1 MPKVMTPRHETL
13 ARKEGPRSVDAVALL
28 PLGSPRR
35 RRRPPLASPSLASR
49 AATAMLAA
57 AFSLAQN
64 TPVARDRSVFY
75 HGYECVIASP
85 DADEWNVTPR
95 GRLISAPEGK
105 IFRLRRGFHP
115 ASASLPGFREMN
127 KELIGQFGWS
137 SATMAV
143 QRAHSDGWDLIWTA
157 NSLDQEGQIY
167 EARTDAVTQTSGDS
181 YSMDFHGARMLACRP
196 VPGHSVPRDEL

>member
-1 MPKVMTPRHETL
+1 
-13 ARKEGPRSVDAVALL
+13 
-28 PLGSPRR
+28 
-35 RRRPPLASPSLASR
+35 
-49 AATAMLAA
+49 
-57 AFSLAQN
+57 
-64 TPVARDRSVFY
+64 
-75 HGYECVIASP
+75 
-85 DADEWNVTPR
+85 
-95 GRLISAPEGK
+95 
-105 IFRLRRGFHP
+105 
-115 ASASLPGFREMN
+115 MN

>member
-1 MPKVMTPRHETL
+1 
-13 ARKEGPRSVDAVALL
+13 
-28 PLGSPRR
+28 
-35 RRRPPLASPSLASR
+35 
-49 AATAMLAA
+49 MLAA

-95 GRLISAPEGK
+95 GRLISAP
-105 IFRLRRGFHP
+105 
-115 ASASLPGFREMN
+115 A
-127 KELIGQFGWS
+127 
-137 SATMAV
+137 
-143 QRAHSDGWDLIWTA
+143 A

>member
-1 MPKVMTPRHETL
+1 
-13 ARKEGPRSVDAVALL
+13 
-28 PLGSPRR
+28 
-35 RRRPPLASPSLASR
+35 
-49 AATAMLAA
+49 MLAA

-85 DADEWNVTPR
+85 DADEWNV
-95 GRLISAPEGK
+95 
-105 IFRLRRGFHP
+105 
-115 ASASLPGFREMN
+115 
-127 KELIGQFGWS
+127 
-137 SATMAV
+137 
-143 QRAHSDGWDLIWTA
+143 TA

>member
-1 MPKVMTPRHETL
+1 
-13 ARKEGPRSVDAVALL
+13 
-28 PLGSPRR
+28 
-35 RRRPPLASPSLASR
+35 
-49 AATAMLAA
+49 MLAA

-95 GRLISAPEGK
+95 GRLVSAPESK
-105 IFRLRRGFHP
+105 IFHLRRGFHP

-137 SATMAV
+137 SAVMAV

-157 NSLDQEGQIY
+157 NSLDEEGQIY

>member
-1 MPKVMTPRHETL
+1 
-13 ARKEGPRSVDAVALL
+13 
-28 PLGSPRR
+28 
-35 RRRPPLASPSLASR
+35 
-49 AATAMLAA
+49 MLAA

-85 DADEWNVTPR
+85 
-95 GRLISAPEGK
+95 
-105 IFRLRRGFHP
+105 
-115 ASASLPGFREMN
+115 
-127 KELIGQFGWS
+127 
-137 SATMAV
+137 
-143 QRAHSDGWDLIWTA
+143 A

-167 EARTDAVTQTSGDS
+167 EARTDAVTQTSGNS

>member
-1 MPKVMTPRHETL
+1 MVREASAESLFFPFAL
-13 ARKEGPRSVDAVALL
+13 AVAV
-28 PLGSPRR
+28 
-35 RRRPPLASPSLASR
+35 AV
-49 AATAMLAA
+49 ATHVAMLAA

-64 TPVARDRSVFY
+64 TPVARDRSVFS

-95 GRLISAPEGK
+95 GTRLISAP
-105 IFRLRRGFHP
+105 
-115 ASASLPGFREMN
+115 
-127 KELIGQFGWS
+127 
-137 SATMAV
+137 
-143 QRAHSDGWDLIWTA
+143 A

>member
-1 MPKVMTPRHETL
+1 MVREASAESLFFPFAL
-13 ARKEGPRSVDAVALL
+13 AVAVV
-28 PLGSPRR
+28 
-35 RRRPPLASPSLASR
+35 
-49 AATAMLAA
+49 ATHVAMLAA

-95 GRLISAPEGK
+95 GRLISAPESK

-127 KELIGQFGWS
+127 KELVGQFGWS

-167 EARTDAVTQTSGDS
+167 EATTDAVTQTSGDS